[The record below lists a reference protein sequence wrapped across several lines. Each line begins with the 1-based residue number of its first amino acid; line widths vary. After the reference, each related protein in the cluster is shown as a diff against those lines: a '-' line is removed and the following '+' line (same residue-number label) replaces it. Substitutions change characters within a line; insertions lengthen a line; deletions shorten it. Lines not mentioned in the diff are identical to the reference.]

1 MLTCLYNLKNDTIE
15 GLVNELTIA
24 IDLKED
30 ESKVV
35 RNKLFDSIQNYK
47 DNKREKIDKFFYDYS
62 NLKNSIQELN
72 NSNYTKNLS
81 IYYEKF
87 VNLEKNDNDSINKL
101 NRFIKFKSAI
111 SNFCSCE

>member
-1 MLTCLYNLKNDTIE
+1 MLTCHYNLKNDTIE

-24 IDLKED
+24 IDLKDD

-35 RNKLFDSIQNYK
+35 TNKLFDSIQNYK

-62 NLKNSIQELN
+62 NLKNSIQELC